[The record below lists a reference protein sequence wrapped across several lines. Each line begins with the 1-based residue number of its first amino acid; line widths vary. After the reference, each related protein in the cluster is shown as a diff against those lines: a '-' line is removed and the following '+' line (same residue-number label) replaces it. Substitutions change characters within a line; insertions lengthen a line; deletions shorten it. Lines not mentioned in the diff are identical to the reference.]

1 MNKMQKASKVR
12 MIPIEKINILNPRVR
27 NKKVFAEITDNIAQI
42 GLKRPITVAPCRS
55 KQPGKDYDL
64 VCGQGRLEAFLAC
77 GQTEIPAIV
86 IDADEEQA
94 LIMSL
99 VENCARRKH
108 SAMDIM
114 QGIGLLQK
122 QGYDAKEIAAK
133 IGMSIDY
140 INSILMLMKQGEER
154 LISAVEAGHVP
165 ITIAIKIADTPD
177 ENSQQILQDI
187 YESKQL
193 RGNRLLLAKK
203 LIENRRRRGKTF
215 VSRDGASR
223 KHSQPAVSARDVMKV
238 YQREADRK
246 RLLTRKAEIT
256 SNRLLFI
263 LEALRMLYKEEN
275 FNNLLRAEGLNTLPK
290 PVSDLMA
297 EKGHG
302 HV

>member
-1 MNKMQKASKVR
+1 MSRKSKASKIT

-27 NKKVFAEITDNIAQI
+27 NKKIFAEITDNIAQV
-42 GLKRPITVAPCRS
+42 GLKRPITVTPCHS
-55 KQPGKDYDL
+55 KEPGKQYDL

-108 SAMDIM
+108 SAMEIM
-114 QGIGLLQK
+114 QGIGILQK
-122 QGYDAKEIAAK
+122 QGYDSKDISEK
-133 IGMSIDY
+133 TGLRHDY
-140 INSILMLMKQGEER
+140 VSNILMLMERGEER

-165 ITIAIKIADTPD
+165 LTIAIKIADTPD
-177 ENSQQILQDI
+177 EDMQGALQDV

-193 RGNRLLLAKK
+193 RGGKLLAAKK

-215 VSRDGASR
+215 SGRDGGPR
-223 KHSQPAVSARDVMKV
+223 KNPQPAVSAQDVMKV
-238 YQREADRK
+238 YQKEADRK
-246 RLLTRKAEIT
+246 RLLTRKAEIAN
-256 SNRLLFI
+256 NRLLFV
-263 LEALRMLYKEEN
+263 LEALRRLLKEDH
-275 FNNLLRAEGLNTLPK
+275 FNTLLRAEGLNTLPK
-290 PVSDLMA
+290 PISDLMSD
-297 EKGHG
+297 KGHG